1 MDYSLLRTW
10 LGLPTGAWPPD
21 HYALLGFAAGQVEPA
36 AIEPRVLRQMDR
48 LRQNQLLHPELV
60 TEGMNRLAQALITL
74 TDPIGKAAYDEE
86 LGFAA
91 EPIAHLLK
99 PQFAKP
105 IEPPLAVPVKRP
117 APLVIAPPV
126 IDDEPFFD
134 DAAFEI
140 PDATDVTQEIAVPE
154 SEAVKGYEMAEAEPL
169 PPRFRAAVVEAPKLP
184 LVRAEL
190 VEAEE
195 IPEASP
201 PSATRRWIYTRLALL
216 RRSLRAWD
224 RLGAILGDPQEP
236 IDRPGRLL
244 LLLEAVA
251 AVRPHLPALSGVVG
265 GIDQP
270 GGIVVTLLNQ
280 PLLLDTLRRLLPD
293 QRQTLAI
300 DWRRGHTELQDEYL
314 RLRKLARE
322 SRAPGEGRPRLP
334 APVRW
339 VRDFPE
345 LLLVAAALF
354 VLAIASARSV
364 IGR

>member
-1 MDYSLLRTW
+1 MGTGLDYDLLRTW
-10 LGLPTGAWPPD
+10 LELPPGAWPPD
-21 HYALLGFAAGQVEPA
+21 HYALLGFTAGQTDPD
-36 AIEPRVLRQMDR
+36 AIEPRVLKQMDR
-48 LRQNQLLHPELV
+48 LRRNQLLHPELV

-74 TDPIGKAAYDEE
+74 TDPIGKAAYDAE
-86 LGFAA
+86 LGFASEAVRLPKLA
-91 EPIAHLLK
+91 EPIFK
-99 PQFAKP
+99 PKQ
-105 IEPPLAVPVKRP
+105 AVAV
-117 APLVIAPPV
+117 VVAPPV
-126 IDDEPFFD
+126 IDDEPLFD

-154 SEAVKGYEMAEAEPL
+154 SEAVKGYEMAEAVSL
-169 PPRFRAAVVEAPKLP
+169 PPRPRAGVVEAAPKPP

-190 VEAEE
+190 IEAEE
-195 IPEASP
+195 IPAAAP
-201 PSATRRWIYTRLALL
+201 PAATRRWIYTRLALL
-216 RRSLRAWD
+216 RRALRAWD

-251 AVRPHLPALSGVVG
+251 AMRPHLPALSGVVG

-300 DWRRGHTELQDEYL
+300 DWRRGHTELQNEYL

-322 SRAPGEGRPRLP
+322 SRTRGEGRPRLP

-339 VRDFPE
+339 LRDFPE

-354 VLAIASARSV
+354 VLAIAAARSV

>member
-1 MDYSLLRTW
+1 MDYNLLRTW
-10 LGLPTGAWPPD
+10 LGLPPGAWPPD
-21 HYALLGFAAGQVEPA
+21 HYVLLGFSPGQVEPA

-91 EPIAHLLK
+91 EPTARLLK

-105 IEPPLAVPVKRP
+105 IEPLTPARRP
-117 APLVIAPPV
+117 APLVVAPPV

-134 DAAFEI
+134 DAQFEI

-154 SEAVKGYEMAEAEPL
+154 GEAVKGYEMADAEPL
-169 PPRFRAAVVEAPKLP
+169 PPRPRATVVEAPLKP
-184 LVRAEL
+184 PRVRAEL
-190 VEAEE
+190 IEAEE
-195 IPEASP
+195 LPEGGPPPAS
-201 PSATRRWIYTRLALL
+201 RRWIYTRLALL
-216 RRSLRAWD
+216 RRALRAWD
-224 RLGAILGDPQEP
+224 RLGSILGDPQEP

-251 AVRPHLPALSGVVG
+251 AMRPHLPALSGVVG
-265 GIDQP
+265 GVDQP
-270 GGIVVTLLNQ
+270 GGTVVTILNQ

-300 DWRRGHTELQDEYL
+300 DWRRGHSELQDEYV

-322 SRAPGEGRPRLP
+322 SRTRGEGRPRLP
-334 APVRW
+334 AVVRW
-339 VRDFPE
+339 LRDFPE
-345 LLLVAAALF
+345 LLLLAAALF
-354 VLAIASARSV
+354 ALAIAFARGL
-364 IGR
+364 IAR